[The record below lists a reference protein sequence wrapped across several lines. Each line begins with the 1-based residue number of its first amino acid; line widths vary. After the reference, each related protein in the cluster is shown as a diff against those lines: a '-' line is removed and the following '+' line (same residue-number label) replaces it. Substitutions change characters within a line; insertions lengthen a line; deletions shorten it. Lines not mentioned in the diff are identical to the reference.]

1 MKQSFV
7 DICGSA
13 CNLLCVSLSTTDNW
27 YISYYMIFAWRWKWW
42 KTEMQGEQNCKV
54 VSAVSFL
61 ICIVVAFERAFS
73 CLTFSSFKILLFK
86 KSFLFLALLKV
97 HCFLKVSHF
106 GHDHFLVS
114 LWKMTYLL
122 SKLIQQKVN
131 FQKWLTFQNQLF
143 IPCRQAYFMEK
154 SYSTKYKTCWPKE
167 GMHLAYF
174 WKYSIIYVIWPD
186 QFFLIP
192 SHIPMTQNT
201 TDALYA
207 LPSTLDITLTLPL
220 CQDED

>member
-1 MKQSFV
+1 
-7 DICGSA
+7 
-13 CNLLCVSLSTTDNW
+13 
-27 YISYYMIFAWRWKWW
+27 
-42 KTEMQGEQNCKV
+42 MQ
-54 VSAVSFL
+54 
-61 ICIVVAFERAFS
+61 
-73 CLTFSSFKILLFK
+73 SSFCCFVFDMYCSSFW
-86 KSFLFLALLKV
+86 KSFLMLDILFIQNTVVQEIILIFGSSKSALFSESKP
-97 HCFLKVSHF
+97 FWPWP
-106 GHDHFLVS
+106 FLVS

-131 FQKWLTFQNQLF
+131 FQKWLTFQNQLL
-143 IPCRQAYFMEK
+143 IPFRQAYFMET
-154 SYSTKYKTCWPKE
+154 SFSTKYKTCWPKE

-201 TDALYA
+201 TDALCA